1 MSTPRGNSVA
11 RDEAGVMTKRI
22 VVLTAAAL
30 TAGLSAVP
38 AAADPVCAGAQASG
52 MFLVEHVGPV
62 CPVDTPLP
70 TSTHT
75 QTVQVGV
82 ETVTVTYSAP

>member
-1 MSTPRGNSVA
+1 
-11 RDEAGVMTKRI
+11 MTMRTFLI
-22 VVLTAAAL
+22 AAAV
-30 TAGLSAVP
+30 AGSAVLAAASGP
-38 AAADPVCAGAQASG
+38 ASADPVCAQAQASG
-52 MFLVEHVGPV
+52 LFLVEHVGPV
-62 CPVDTPLP
+62 CADTPLP